1 MNCQAVQNKIL
12 ALPDPR
18 HVPDLLREH
27 VAGCTGCREWAKQA
41 ARLEGLLAQLP
52 VPSAPAAKKDEL
64 IDELTRPEPV
74 ITRVPALPDRSGYAI
89 PVWRFLQRNARVVG
103 GLAAAVL
110 VALGGWWLVTHR
122 GTTEVARQPTPKDP
136 FVEKLVQKNI
146 ALAKA
151 DTPEKRLQALGGLAD
166 DLATQTRTLAR
177 VANPNDLDE
186 LAKLFEKVVTG
197 RDGLVKQVDT
207 MPPAALTLKE
217 KQELYSSLGKK
228 LGDVAAEIDK
238 MSGEVPPEAK
248 PALQKIAS
256 SAREGQKKFQL

>member
-18 HVPDLLREH
+18 HIPDALRDH

-52 VPSAPAAKKDEL
+52 APPAPADKKAAL
-64 IDELTRPEPV
+64 IDELTRPEPI
-74 ITRVPALPDRSGYAI
+74 ITRPLVRPVGEGFARPAL
-89 PVWRFLQRNARVVG
+89 RFLRRNAATVG

-110 VALGGWWLVTHR
+110 VTLGGWWLVTR
-122 GTTEVARQPTPKDP
+122 NGPTPVAAQPTPKDP

-151 DTPEKRLQALGGLAD
+151 DTFEKKFQALGEMAD
-166 DLATQTRTLAR
+166 DLSTQTRSLAR
-177 VANPNDLDE
+177 VANPNDLLE
-186 LAKLFEKVVTG
+186 LAGLFDKVVK
-197 RDGLVKQVDT
+197 DGLGKQADEVARQ
-207 MPPAALTLKE
+207 PEWKVPK
-217 KQELYSSLGKK
+217 KPELYASLAKK
-228 LGDVAAEIDK
+228 LGDMATEADRLA
-238 MSGEVPPEAK
+238 GEVPPESK
-248 PALQKIAS
+248 PALQKIAA